1 MQCKNIFL
9 AGLIIIICQTLSLSQ
24 NSSTADS
31 VPQPTFGKKVNVDF
45 YEFIAFDTT
54 RSVHGNPKVIETR
67 NYYDDLKE
75 WAWEDSSLYDTKG
88 RLIYFNNYH
97 DVKSFIYD
105 DDKLLFYSRK
115 DSDKETYVYW
125 FFYDSFGNPV
135 RKVIAVEDNFT
146 HQYKLYEV
154 EIYHTEYY
162 KDSVVVNKKS
172 SNEYIFDK
180 NGFTNVFDRNGYLKS
195 EYYVNRNGVLVY
207 STYKYQKFSDRYVL
221 KEKETEASKDQ
232 IKNINKT
239 TYLLDSLGNVIH
251 KEERGS
257 GIFNAFVR
265 QNTISTTV
273 LKDSTRQ
280 IKNEYYFNV
289 NLQHMYYNEYD
300 KFGNILKNA
309 EISYESD
316 NSFFL
321 SINDYKYDAKNNWI
335 LKTEYMQETDRDLKP
350 TRKKMKL
357 VTYARKITYY
367 ENGER
372 YVPEKVPE
380 IPSMLTTEINKLE
393 KELE

>member
-24 NSSTADS
+24 NSRTADS

-125 FFYDSFGNPV
+125 FFYDSFSNPV

-180 NGFTNVFDRNGYLKS
+180 NGFTSVFDRNGNLTS
-195 EYYVNRNGVLVY
+195 ESYANKNGVLVY
-207 STYKYQKFSDRYVL
+207 STFKYQKFKDRYVL
-221 KEKETEASKDQ
+221 KEKEIESSKEQ
-232 IKNINKT
+232 IKNTRKT
-239 TYLLDSLGNVIH
+239 IFTFDSRGNVIH
-251 KEERGS
+251 KEEQNN
-257 GIFNAFVR
+257 GIFQAFVR
-265 QNTISTTV
+265 QNSISTSM
-273 LKDSTRQ
+273 LKDSVKRVKEDQYLYTA
-280 IKNEYYFNV
+280 
-289 NLQHMYYNEYD
+289 LQHTYYHEYD
-300 KFGNILKNA
+300 KFGSVIKEADITYDNG
-309 EISYESD
+309 
-316 NSFFL
+316 NSFYF
-321 SINDYKYDAKNNWI
+321 SIYDYKYDSKNNWI
-335 LKTEYMQETDRDLKP
+335 SKTEYMQETDRDLKP
-350 TRKKMKL
+350 IHKKMKL

-367 ENGER
+367 ENGEKF
-372 YVPEKVPE
+372 VPEKVPE
-380 IPSMLTTEINKLE
+380 IPAALIPEINKME